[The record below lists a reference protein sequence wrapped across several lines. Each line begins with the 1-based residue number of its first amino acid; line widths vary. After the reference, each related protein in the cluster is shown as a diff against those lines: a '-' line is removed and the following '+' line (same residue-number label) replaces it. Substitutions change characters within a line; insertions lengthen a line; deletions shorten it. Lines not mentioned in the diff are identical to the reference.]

1 MIKNAEFLG
10 PDLNSGMVKTM
21 ENGREIMHVDLEKTH
36 FPDNYFDVIMTSEVF
51 EHVARPYKAF
61 QEIYRILKPGGIHV
75 MTVPHHTIAYNDVV
89 YAEMR
94 PNQTDPVLLLE
105 PVYHGEPNP
114 GANNSKGIYI
124 NIISE
129 YLYVYMYVGICICMH
144 VYICE
149 YIHGCMCMYTCICL
163 HVGTC
168 IKYTFICVCSYY
180 LSLLCL
186 SIATTI

>member
-1 MIKNAEFLG
+1 
-10 PDLNSGMVKTM
+10 M

-114 GANNSKGIYI
+114 GANNSKGVLVFTIFGAEMVDKLASMGY
-124 NIISE
+124 NT
-129 YLYVYMYVGICICMH
+129 
-144 VYICE
+144 E
-149 YIHGCMCMYTCICL
+149 YIQYYDLDHGLYLTNKEESSL
-163 HVGTC
+163 
-168 IKYTFICVCSYY
+168 FIMNKRN
-180 LSLLCL
+180 
-186 SIATTI
+186 